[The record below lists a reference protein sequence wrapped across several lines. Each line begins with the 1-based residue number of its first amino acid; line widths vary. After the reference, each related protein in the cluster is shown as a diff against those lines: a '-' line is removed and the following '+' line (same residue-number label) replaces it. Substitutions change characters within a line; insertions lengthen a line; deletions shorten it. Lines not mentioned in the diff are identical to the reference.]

1 MAEGE
6 EKPTPTGCCP
16 CCMSSRVDLS
26 MAAIWSASPA
36 SPGRTS
42 GRGTRN
48 RAGRRC
54 RAKARKAQSQTRT
67 FAPMKKRAKSNQA
80 ATNARVAFLP
90 DTGTRPG
97 MTPSH
102 ASRFYTLCTIIPAR
116 HLENSRAKRDQ
127 RAMMASL
134 LARASP
140 PDAGLPGFPQRRRMA
155 TGSPFTVAEQ
165 LRLWT
170 GLVPHRIPFRSRRGN
185 HRGEAKGVYL
195 TKQTTCT
202 RLLWAQSLVRA
213 SGGRTT
219 KCPLLA
225 QPLKARLCW
234 PDPGLKVWPGP
245 EGLAS
250 SPISG
255 LIIINSG
262 MALWPV
268 SVKKTGSGEF
278 ERGEARVP
286 E

>member
-1 MAEGE
+1 MK

-36 SPGRTS
+36 SRRPNVWAGNAEPSRTALS
-42 GRGTRN
+42 CKGEEGPEPDQDV
-48 RAGRRC
+48 RANE
-54 RAKARKAQSQTRT
+54 
-67 FAPMKKRAKSNQA
+67 KRAKSNQA

-155 TGSPFTVAEQ
+155 TGSPFTVAGAAAA
-165 LRLWT
+165 LDRI
-170 GLVPHRIPFRSRRGN
+170 GSAPHSLSIPKGEPSRRG
-185 HRGEAKGVYL
+185 
-195 TKQTTCT
+195 
-202 RLLWAQSLVRA
+202 
-213 SGGRTT
+213 
-219 KCPLLA
+219 
-225 QPLKARLCW
+225 
-234 PDPGLKVWPGP
+234 
-245 EGLAS
+245 
-250 SPISG
+250 
-255 LIIINSG
+255 
-262 MALWPV
+262 
-268 SVKKTGSGEF
+268 
-278 ERGEARVP
+278 
-286 E
+286 